1 MSRLHPRM
9 NRLPDRSAAFAPLVL
24 RIAVGAHLI
33 HGTQDNLLSWARMLE
48 FRDFLNAEGFPFPL
62 ACAITSVVAQFTAG
76 VLYLIGWQVRPAA
89 AVMLFNFAVAIL
101 AVHWGHPYPAVFP
114 AWMMWAGSLALLL
127 SGAGAWS
134 LDGRRAARRADAPA
148 TAAPGPG

>member
-1 MSRLHPRM
+1 MKPS
-9 NRLPDRSAAFAPLVL
+9 PDKAAAFAPLVL

-33 HGTQDNLLSWARMLE
+33 HGTQDNLLSWDRMLE
-48 FRDFLNAEGFPFPL
+48 FREFLATQGFPFPL
-62 ACAITSVVAQFTAG
+62 VCAITSVVAQFMAG

-134 LDGRRAARRADAPA
+134 LDARRLARRADAPA
-148 TAAPGPG
+148 PGTPGPR